1 MPISKF
7 RKFIIGTALCTTLS
21 ACGGGGGG
29 PVATVVNTFI
39 NDDFSN
45 LTGSES
51 IINSYSSLLSG
62 FQSTISNGNYSS
74 LSAILTGP
82 DSEDIAKANQLLTM
96 LNQAETLWAE
106 TLELIDSQDNDTKL
120 QIYNSDDYKN
130 AHAALLYLKNHVK
143 PVITKV
149 ADGKRISLTEYNN
162 VAKTK
167 KAEKIIKEET
177 LKVLLEQQNETV
189 GAIESVIFQINK
201 ESFFEELKSLLFF

>member
-21 ACGGGGGG
+21 ACGGGSGGG

-62 FQSTISNGNYSS
+62 FQSTISSGNYSS

-96 LNQAETLWAE
+96 LNQAETLWSQ
-106 TLELIDSQDNDTKL
+106 TLDLIESQDADTKL
-120 QIYNSDDYKN
+120 QIYNSEDYKN
-130 AHAALLYLKNHVK
+130 AHAAVLYLKNHNVHLQLDK
-143 PVITKV
+143 YWPSTM
-149 ADGKRISLTEYNN
+149 ANN
-162 VAKTK
+162 
-167 KAEKIIKEET
+167 
-177 LKVLLEQQNETV
+177 
-189 GAIESVIFQINK
+189 FQAAAYTDK
-201 ESFFEELKSLLFF
+201 FKSA